1 MYIVGDKS
9 RHRLLF
15 YIQFSVYMV
24 VYNARQEEVSKR
36 RRNHVKALL
45 YEPFSNEFVAEAI
58 IFYINLS
65 YKSDFR
71 KVFVDNIVSKFYCS
85 LM

>member
-1 MYIVGDKS
+1 MIIFETFTLLIHLAGTTHNVFMYIVGDKS

-45 YEPFSNEFVAEAI
+45 YEPLVT
-58 IFYINLS
+58 NLLLKPL
-65 YKSDFR
+65 YFT
-71 KVFVDNIVSKFYCS
+71 
-85 LM
+85 